1 MLSKLDPTQKVK
13 VKDNFTIKQILYLVF
28 FLIAAFYI
36 VFILLFHYINENIQS
51 VYLKLAILVVA
62 ALLNLY
68 LIKELLEKFLF
79 RKIRVIYKIIREAK
93 LSKKEKEAVEIGNVS
108 LETVTNDV
116 VEWTERTNKEIES
129 LKSLEEYRKSYVGNI
144 SHELKTPIFSIQG
157 YLHTLLDGG
166 LNDPSINKSYLL
178 KASNNA
184 DRLQNIIEDLE
195 IISKLESKDVV
206 IEKKKFDLKS
216 LTKEI
221 FEDLESMAGQKQ
233 IKLQFKEGASS
244 SALVNADKETIRQV
258 LVNLIVNAIKYGKDG
273 GNVRISFYDL
283 EGQILTEVS
292 DNGPGIEE
300 QHIKHLF
307 DRFYRVDTSRS
318 RKIGGSG
325 LGLSIV
331 KHIIEAHNQ
340 TINVRSTIG
349 LGSTFGFTLEK
360 AGGWSTI

>member
-1 MLSKLDPTQKVK
+1 MLNKLDPTQKVK
-13 VKDNFTIKQILYLVF
+13 VKDNFTIRQIIYVIF
-28 FLIAAFYI
+28 FLIAAFYLI
-36 VFILLFHYINENIQS
+36 FILFFYWINENIQS
-51 VYLKLAILVVA
+51 TYLKLAILVLT
-62 ALLNLY
+62 ALINLY
-68 LIKELLEKFLF
+68 LIKVLLERFVF
-79 RKIRVIYKIIREAK
+79 RKIRVIYKIIRDAK
-93 LSKKEKEAVEIGNVS
+93 LTRKEKEAVDIGSAS
-108 LETVTNDV
+108 LESVTDEV
-116 VEWTERTNKEIES
+116 VEWTERTTKEIES
-129 LKSLEEYRKSYVGNI
+129 LKTLEEYRKSYVGNI

-195 IISKLESKDVV
+195 IISKLESNDV
-206 IEKKKFDLKS
+206 ILDKKRFDIKA

-221 FEDLESMAGQKQ
+221 FDDLENLAAQKQ
-233 IKLQFKEGASS
+233 VKLQFKEGASS
-244 SALVNADKETIRQV
+244 TTFVNADKETIRQV
-258 LVNLIVNAIKYGKDG
+258 LVNLIVNAIKYGKEG
-273 GNVRISFYDL
+273 GNVRVSFYDMETL
-283 EGQILTEVS
+283 ALIEVS

-300 QHIKHLF
+300 QHLKHLF
-307 DRFYRVDTSRS
+307 DRFYRVDSSRA

-331 KHIIEAHNQ
+331 KHIIEAHGQ

-360 AGGWSTI
+360 ATSWT